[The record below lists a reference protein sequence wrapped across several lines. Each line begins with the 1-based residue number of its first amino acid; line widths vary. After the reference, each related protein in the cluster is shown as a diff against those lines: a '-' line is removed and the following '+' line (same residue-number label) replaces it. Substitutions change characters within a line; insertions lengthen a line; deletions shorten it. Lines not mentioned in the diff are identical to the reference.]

1 VRRTEGLQVAAAL
14 IGVGGGVVSA
24 RLAFSAAW
32 YAFGDTA
39 APGAVLGLGAGAAL
53 LGAGLVQLGEETEW
67 KAGAL
72 LATAGIAWF
81 MTVWD
86 DPYAPAWIF
95 VAGRIFGTVWPVL
108 VTHGLLRMFGPLTRS
123 ERTPVVAA
131 YACTVG
137 AALAATLLFDPATNS
152 CIACPANPL
161 LLVDDPQAATRV
173 GHAATL
179 AGPVWSVLLAAALT
193 HRLVRATAARR
204 RLMFPIAASGTAVLG
219 TVAAGYIHAVAG
231 GLPEAAGTLLWTT
244 SVLLVLLSL
253 STGWPTLSLALTR
266 QRLARFVV
274 QVSAVP
280 PIGGL
285 GGALGAVLHDPTARL
300 LYPLDGSA
308 ADDLIDV
315 EGEPSQPRAT
325 LTPLTRGTTTVAYL
339 DHHAD
344 LLEPDAAA
352 IARVARLSLDNERLH
367 AERAAQL
374 RELRA
379 SRVRIVAAADRQR
392 RRLERDLHD
401 GAQQRLVSLALGIR
415 LEGMTPLSTS
425 GSDGAALLDDAEAEV
440 AAALAELRTI
450 ARGLF
455 PRELADEGL
464 EAALET
470 FAETDPTPIELD
482 LQLPDHAPSAVES
495 AAFFAV
501 AHLLATSSYTPTPG
515 REVQVRHLD
524 GHLELDLRGSTD
536 IDDLTAV
543 EDRVGAVGGTI
554 DRVGAG
560 AIRIELPCGS

>member
-1 VRRTEGLQVAAAL
+1 VALVGVAA
-14 IGVGGGVVSA
+14 GVVSA
-24 RLAFSAAW
+24 RLAFSAPW
-32 YAFGDTA
+32 YAFGDTTIPA
-39 APGAVLGLGAGAAL
+39 ALLGLGAGAAL
-53 LGAGLVQLGEETEW
+53 LAAGLVKLREETEW
-67 KAGAL
+67 ESGAL

-95 VAGRIFGTVWPVL
+95 VAGRIFSTAWPVL
-108 VTHGLLRMFGPLTRS
+108 VTHGLLTMFGPVTRS
-123 ERTPVVAA
+123 ERAAVVSA

-137 AALAATLLFDPATNS
+137 AALVVTLLFDPATNG
-152 CIACPANPL
+152 CIACPVNPL
-161 LLVDDPQAATRV
+161 LVVDHSEGAAWL

-179 AGPVWSVLLAAALT
+179 AGPVWAVLLAAVLS
-193 HRLVRATAARR
+193 HRLVRAPAARR
-204 RLMFPIAASGTAVLG
+204 RVMLPIAACGTAVLV
-219 TVAAGYIHAVAG
+219 TVAAGYGQAVTG
-231 GLPEAAGTLLWTT
+231 GLVGASGTLLWTT
-244 SVLLVLLSL
+244 SVLLFLLSL
-253 STGWPTLSLALTR
+253 STGWPALTLAVTR
-266 QRLARFVV
+266 QRLARLVV
-274 QVSAVP
+274 HVAAAP

-300 LYPLDGSA
+300 LYPLDGSTA
-308 ADDLIDV
+308 HDLIDS
-315 EGEPSQPRAT
+315 EGEPSRPRAT
-325 LTPLTRGTTTVAYL
+325 LTPLTRGATTVAYL
-339 DHHAD
+339 DHHAE

-374 RELRA
+374 RVLRA

-415 LEGMTPLSTS
+415 LEAMTP
-425 GSDGAALLDDAEAEV
+425 GSSNAEDRAAILADAQAEV

-464 EAALET
+464 PAALET
-470 FAETDPTPIELD
+470 FAESDPTPLELD
-482 LQLPDHAPSAVES
+482 LQLPGRAPPEVES

-501 AHLLATSSYTPTPG
+501 AKLLATSEFTPAPH
-515 REVQVRHLD
+515 REVRVRQLD
-524 GHLELDLRGSTD
+524 GYLELSLRGGTH

-543 EDRVGAVGGTI
+543 EDRVGAIGGRV

-560 AIRIELPCGS
+560 AIRIELPCVS